1 MKRSNTG
8 LLIAIL
14 SVGILVLVALV
25 LNLSMGGMWI
35 VKGMDGE
42 TGKSAYDLAV
52 ENGFS
57 GSVTEWLASLGGSGG
72 KSAYEVAVENGFVG
86 SEREWLL
93 SLAYGEDGK
102 DGKDGRDGADGED
115 GRNGRDGA
123 DGTDG
128 SDGVGIRS
136 VLIDASGHLIVYLTD
151 GTRVDAGVIG
161 GQVASTEVNDFTK
174 AQAEGYTGTRVEW
187 LRGLQTGEYRGTDGE
202 VLSVSEAY
210 LDANGHLRVE
220 MSDGETVLDA
230 GSVSA
235 DGYLSESL
243 EQYNMRP
250 RFETVVLNWENSSL
264 NLRTIPNTETGPILR
279 SYSAGK
285 EFLCIGRG
293 EVTEDDEFCMILFSD
308 GKIGYARSKYFEIK
322 HIAVTG
328 AEGMNLPDALT
339 LTAGKS
345 MRLVGAEIVPWADA
359 TCLLS
364 MVPSDGLTVDY
375 DGTDGSFSLQSD
387 TAGGYTLSV
396 MLYRPLTVGIQVL
409 DTLDVTVTV
418 TAPKTLSGLTGLFIG
433 DDRIAPDV
441 GISASLPQA
450 VAALLPDV
458 EWLGTQTNA
467 DGLRCEGYDGW
478 RVSDLTVSKDGKN
491 PFFDPS
497 KTAFSFDYYCTQTG
511 KRPDLAVICLGAN
524 DVYSKRSAEQ
534 LRVIADAIAATGT
547 RVFVLT
553 EYMIVPADGGTFGDD
568 VRTRQSF
575 AYFDRLTA
583 AFAGAET
590 NGIYLIPNY
599 LSVDLT
605 DSDRADDLHL
615 TAAGYAR
622 EADVIATYLGALLGS

>member
-25 LNLSMGGMWI
+25 LNLSMGGLWI
-35 VKGMDGE
+35 VKGLDGE

-57 GSVTEWLASLGGSGG
+57 GSVTEWLASLGGNGG
-72 KSAYEVAVENGFVG
+72 KSAYEIALENGFVG

-102 DGKDGRDGADGED
+102 DGKDGADGADGED
-115 GRNGRDGA
+115 GRNGRDGE
-123 DGTDG
+123 DGQDG
-128 SDGVGIRS
+128 ADGVGLRS
-136 VLIDASGHLIVYLTD
+136 VMIDASGHLIVYLTD
-151 GTRVDAGVIG
+151 GTRVDAGLVG
-161 GQVASTEVNDFTK
+161 GQVTSTEENDFTK
-174 AQAEGYTGTRVEW
+174 AQAAGYTGTRVEW
-187 LRGLQTGEYRGTDGE
+187 LRGLHTGEYKGADGKA
-202 VLSVSEAY
+202 LSVSEAY
-210 LDANGHLRVE
+210 LDASGHLRVA

-250 RFETVVLNWENSSL
+250 RFETVVLNWENASL
-264 NLRTIPNTETGPILR
+264 NLRTIPDTLQGPILQ
-279 SYSAGK
+279 SYPAGT

-308 GKIGYARSKYFEIK
+308 GKIGYARSKFFEIK
-322 HIAVTG
+322 HLAVTG
-328 AEGMNLPDALT
+328 AEGMNLPASLT

-345 MRLVGAEIVPWADA
+345 MRLVGAELVPWADA

-364 MVPSDGLTVDY
+364 MEASDGLTVGY
-375 DGTDGSFSLQSD
+375 DAADGSFSLQSD
-387 TAGGYTLSV
+387 TAGVYTLSV
-396 MLYRPLTVGIQVL
+396 LLYRPMTVGIQVL
-409 DTLDVTVTV
+409 DALDVTVTV
-418 TAPKTLSGLTGLFIG
+418 TSPKTVSGLTGLFIG
-433 DDRIAPDV
+433 DSRIAPGV
-441 GISASLPQA
+441 GISASLPRA
-450 VAALLPDV
+450 VAERLPDV

-467 DGLRCEGYDGW
+467 DGLRCEGLGGR
-478 RVSDLTVSKDGKN
+478 RVSDLTVDGKN
-491 PFFDPS
+491 PFFDPD
-497 KTAFSFDYYCTQTG
+497 KKAFSFDYYCTQTG
-511 KRPDLAVICLGAN
+511 KRPDFAVICLGAN
-524 DVYSKRSAEQ
+524 DLYSNNSAKQ
-534 LRVIADAIAATGT
+534 LRTIADAIAATGT

-553 EYMIVPADGGTFGDD
+553 EYVIAPAEGGGFGDD
-568 VRTRQSF
+568 VRSRLSF

-590 NGIYLIPNY
+590 NGIYLIPNF
-599 LSVDLT
+599 LSVGLT
-605 DSDRADDLHL
+605 DSDRADYIHL
-615 TAAGYAR
+615 TAAGYAH